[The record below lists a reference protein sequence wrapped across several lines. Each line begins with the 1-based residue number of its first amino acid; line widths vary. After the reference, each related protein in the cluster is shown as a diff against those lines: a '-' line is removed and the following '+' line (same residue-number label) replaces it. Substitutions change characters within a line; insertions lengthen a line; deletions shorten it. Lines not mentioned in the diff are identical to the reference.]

1 MCRGGIKH
9 MEILICRQGL
19 FGGTDKLLDRLYGW
33 LKGEN
38 YSVDICCLSETEMDR
53 LRRCYELVIIPSSQ
67 LGNLYEL
74 SNRGIRIKRVLMW
87 IMGMGA
93 FSDAYYN
100 YPASSFFDKMLQ
112 VLYKKEAEAALKW
125 LLRKR
130 AVVFTDSVG
139 IYNTFQVFHMK
150 CSDTCQENIVPIAI
164 NVPSEKL
171 YPSHDNRKSLI
182 NISWIGRVSTDFK
195 EIPLRHLL
203 QDLDDWA
210 RTQNAEVEFTIVGD
224 GDALERIKKEAEN
237 VSYRVNF
244 IQNIPYEK
252 LNKYIS
258 ENVDLLIAMGTSALD
273 GAKNGCPTV
282 IITPVRA
289 ADPEKV
295 HYRWIYDSKGCS
307 LGEYPDIDLKTGQ
320 RRVEFGK
327 IMEEFFADANV
338 SDKSFEY
345 AGRFDQE
352 KVFAELMRRELPGE
366 IDREMWV
373 HAKRFQ
379 KMKKKKM
386 TMKKILSRIKR

>member
-1 MCRGGIKH
+1 M
-9 MEILICRQGL
+9 
-19 FGGTDKLLDRLYGW
+19 
-33 LKGEN
+33 
-38 YSVDICCLSETEMDR
+38 
-53 LRRCYELVIIPSSQ
+53 
-67 LGNLYEL
+67 
-74 SNRGIRIKRVLMW
+74 
-87 IMGMGA
+87 
-93 FSDAYYN
+93 
-100 YPASSFFDKMLQ
+100 
-112 VLYKKEAEAALKW
+112 
-125 LLRKR
+125 
-130 AVVFTDSVG
+130 
-139 IYNTFQVFHMK
+139 
-150 CSDTCQENIVPIAI
+150 
-164 NVPSEKL
+164 
-171 YPSHDNRKSLI
+171 
-182 NISWIGRVSTDFK
+182 
-195 EIPLRHLL
+195 
-203 QDLDDWA
+203 
-210 RTQNAEVEFTIVGD
+210 
-224 GDALERIKKEAEN
+224 
-237 VSYRVNF
+237 
-244 IQNIPYEK
+244 
-252 LNKYIS
+252 NKYIS